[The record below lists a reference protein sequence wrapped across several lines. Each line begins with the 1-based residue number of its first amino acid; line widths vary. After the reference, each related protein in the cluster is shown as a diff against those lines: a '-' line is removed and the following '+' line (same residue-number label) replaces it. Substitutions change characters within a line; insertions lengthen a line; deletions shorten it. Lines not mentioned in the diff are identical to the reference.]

1 MAMWNFIVNYA
12 NWLERMKIH
21 LTDLQEDHEVLF
33 IIIGLVCLILVLEHH
48 QMDSKNSEGSNFMI
62 KT

>member
-1 MAMWNFIVNYA
+1 
-12 NWLERMKIH
+12 MKIH

-48 QMDSKNSEGSNFMI
+48 QMDSKNS
-62 KT
+62 